1 MLRVLSV
8 AWALLAV
15 VAVGFVPPATP
26 QGQATELSTVGAV
39 GISGSTPA
47 VSVRRVRAKL
57 AHLDGQA
64 GGSHP
69 VVWSHVLW
77 LATTLRPFVPDGAIG
92 ASALAT
98 PPTPPPRALSTART
112 SRGPPSRS

>member
-26 QGQATELSTVGAV
+26 QGQATDVATVGAA
-39 GISGSTPA
+39 GISGSAPA
-47 VSVRRVRAKL
+47 LNARRVRAKVAGL
-57 AHLDGQA
+57 EGQA
-64 GGSHP
+64 DGSHP
-69 VVWSHVLW
+69 VVWPHVLW
-77 LATTLRPFVPDGAIG
+77 LAATARPFVPELATG
-92 ASALAT
+92 ALALAV
-98 PPTPPPRALSTART
+98 PPNAPPAALGTART